1 MLISRLVAPCTAIF
15 LLDHE
20 SLRSAAKS
28 HLHHYVQN
36 SPVQRSHS
44 VFEHIFVPNTFP
56 VSSNRQERI
65 AHSAVRTNT
74 TPFALCGSA
83 AGQLSRVQVDP
94 PQYSR
99 YNRMSK
105 YHCSNV
111 RSAMGS
117 RAEEKRAKQEE
128 DEARMRAAGIAKM
141 NTRRLNRVEGGCK
154 SSLAVFQA
162 VTCAPLPLM
171 H

>member
-1 MLISRLVAPCTAIF
+1 
-15 LLDHE
+15 
-20 SLRSAAKS
+20 
-28 HLHHYVQN
+28 
-36 SPVQRSHS
+36 
-44 VFEHIFVPNTFP
+44 
-56 VSSNRQERI
+56 
-65 AHSAVRTNT
+65 
-74 TPFALCGSA
+74 
-83 AGQLSRVQVDP
+83 
-94 PQYSR
+94 
-99 YNRMSK
+99 
-105 YHCSNV
+105 
-111 RSAMGS
+111 MGS